1 MFHSVFLV
9 DNSSVASDSVASEAL
24 QKGFLTF
31 FHNLLKVSEDTL
43 KGAPSQGS
51 DNTSDPQVPPVGN
64 SAATES
70 KDDVLDKKVIYKSSM
85 KNFYI
90 ISFIIAVLAVLLIR
104 SGILMISGRGDI
116 IEPDVIILASV
127 PILLAIVSLCVII
140 ISYYRFRNRTI
151 TLTPV
156 HLTYDNGHDKPVNMA
171 WKDFQTATET
181 KQTKSPFDY
190 TVISDGKTSFLVERF
205 FFPKYDKLC
214 ADIKT
219 VRRLAK
225 KQGLFI

>member
-1 MFHSVFLV
+1 M
-9 DNSSVASDSVASEAL
+9 
-24 QKGFLTF
+24 
-31 FHNLLKVSEDTL
+31 SEDIL
-43 KGAPSQGS
+43 KDAPSQGS
-51 DNTSDPQVPPVGN
+51 DNTSDPQVPPVGG
-64 SAATES
+64 STVTED

-90 ISFIIAVLAVLLIR
+90 ISFIVAVLAVLLIR
-104 SGILMISGRGDI
+104 SGVLMMSGRGTI
-116 IEPDVIILASV
+116 IEPDVIILGSI
-127 PILLAIVSLCVII
+127 PILLAAVSLCVIV
-140 ISYYRFRNRTI
+140 ISYYKFRNRTI

-156 HLTYDNGHDKPVNMA
+156 HLIYDNGHGKPVSMA

-181 KQTKSPFDY
+181 KQTKSLFDY
-190 TVISDGKTSFLVERF
+190 TVISDGRVSFLVERF

>member
-1 MFHSVFLV
+1 MS
-9 DNSSVASDSVASEAL
+9 
-24 QKGFLTF
+24 K
-31 FHNLLKVSEDTL
+31 DTL

-90 ISFIIAVLAVLLIR
+90 ISSIIAVLAVLLIR

-127 PILLAIVSLCVII
+127 PILLAIVSLCMII

-156 HLTYDNGHDKPVNMA
+156 HLI
-171 WKDFQTATET
+171 TATET